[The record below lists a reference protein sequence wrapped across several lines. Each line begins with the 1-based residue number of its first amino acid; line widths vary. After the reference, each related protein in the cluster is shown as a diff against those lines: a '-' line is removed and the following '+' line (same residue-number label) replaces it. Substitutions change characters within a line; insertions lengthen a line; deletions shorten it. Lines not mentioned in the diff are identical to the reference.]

1 MDILTGI
8 GLALAVSLLARVV
21 GFDRERAFYP
31 LVMIVIASYYV
42 LFAVMDGSVQALIP
56 ETLAMTAFMLAAI
69 FGFRG
74 NLWLVVAALAV
85 HGLFDL
91 AHPHIISNRGVPVWW
106 PTFCG
111 AYDIVAALFLA
122 ALLKR
127 GQPPAVSQVRT

>member
-1 MDILTGI
+1 MDILIGI
-8 GLALAVSLLARVV
+8 GLALAISLLARAV

-42 LFAVMDGSVQALIP
+42 LFAVMDGSMQALIP
-56 ETLAMTAFMLAAI
+56 ETLAMTAFVLAAI
-69 FGFRG
+69 FGFRR
-74 NLWLVVAALAV
+74 NLWLVVAALAA

-91 AHPHIISNRGVPVWW
+91 VHPHIISNHGVPVWW

-122 ALLKR
+122 FLLKR
-127 GQPPAVSQVRT
+127 GQPPAVAQVRT

>member
-1 MDILTGI
+1 MDVLIGI
-8 GLALAVSLLARVV
+8 GLALVISLLARIV

-31 LVMIVIASYYV
+31 VVMIVIASYYV
-42 LFAVMDGSVQALIP
+42 LFAVMDGSVDALIP
-56 ETLAMTAFMLAAI
+56 EAVAMTVFVLAAI
-69 FGFRG
+69 FGFRR
-74 NLWLVVAALAV
+74 NLWMVVAALAG

-91 AHPHIISNRGVPVWW
+91 VHGHIISNHGVPVWW

-127 GQPPAVSQVRT
+127 GEPPAVA